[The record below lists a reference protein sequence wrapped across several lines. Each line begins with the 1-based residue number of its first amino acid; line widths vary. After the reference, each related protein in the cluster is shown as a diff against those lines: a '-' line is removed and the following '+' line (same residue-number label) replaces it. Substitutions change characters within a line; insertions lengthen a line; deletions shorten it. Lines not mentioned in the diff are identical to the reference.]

1 MQRETLKPRADWQ
14 RQFENLGFHFHSL
27 DGVYWDE
34 SACYRFS
41 STEIDMIEEAT
52 ATLHAL
58 CIAAVDH
65 VIRTRA
71 FKAFALPEGFIEYV
85 VESWNAHDPAL
96 FGRFDFCYDGI
107 HAPKLLEYNADTP
120 TSLLE
125 CAVAQW
131 NWQQQ
136 VKPRHDQFN
145 SLHERLIER
154 WKTLRDHYKNPL
166 FYFACVKDNVEDFG
180 NTEYLR
186 DTAMQAGINT
196 RQIFME
202 DIGWDAGR
210 AQFVDLHNNRIPALF
225 KLYPWEWI
233 AHEAF
238 GPHLQASHLPVVEP
252 AWKVLMSSK
261 ALLPVLWELNP
272 GHPNLLPCFYEQ
284 GKQPAPFVQHAHE
297 YVRKPIYS
305 REGANVELHTARGT
319 IAQPGTYGAEGFIYQ
334 AYAPLPD
341 FGGNFPVI
349 GSWIA
354 GDDAAGMGIR
364 ENTQP
369 ITTNTSRFVPHYFN

>member
-1 MQRETLKPRADWQ
+1 MQREALKPRADWQ
-14 RQFENLGFHFHSL
+14 QQFENLGFHFHSL

-41 STEIDMIEEAT
+41 ASEIDMIEEAT
-52 ATLHAL
+52 TELHAL

-71 FKAFALPEGFIEYV
+71 FKPFALPGWFIDYAV
-85 VESWNAHDPAL
+85 ASWQAGDPTL
-96 FGRFDFCYDGI
+96 FGRFDFCYDGM

-120 TSLLE
+120 TSLIE

-136 VKPRHDQFN
+136 IKPRHDQFN
-145 SLHERLIER
+145 SLHERLIGR
-154 WKTLRDHYKNPL
+154 WTILRDHYENPVV
-166 FYFACVKDNVEDFG
+166 YFACVKDNDEDFG
-180 NTEYLR
+180 NIEYLR

-196 RQIFME
+196 RQLFIE
-202 DIGWDAGR
+202 DIGWHAAK
-210 AQFVDLHNNRIPALF
+210 AQFVDLQHNGIPALF

-233 AHEAF
+233 AGETF
-238 GPHLQASHLPVVEP
+238 GLNLPAAQLPVIEP
-252 AWKVLMSSK
+252 AWKVFMSSK

-272 GHPNLLPCFYEQ
+272 GHPNLLPCYHDQ
-284 GKQPAPFVQHAHE
+284 GKLPAQYAQQ

-319 IAQPGTYGAEGFIYQ
+319 IAQPGTYGAEGFVYQ
-334 AYAPLPD
+334 AYSPLPD
-341 FGGNFPVI
+341 FDGNYPVI
-349 GSWIA
+349 GSWIV
-354 GDDAAGMGIR
+354 GDEAAGMGIR
-364 ENTQP
+364 ENTQQ
-369 ITTNTSRFVPHYFN
+369 ITTNTSRFVPHYFT